1 VYHTDNSGGPLIQLA
16 EDFPQSEIAA
26 EAGTAML
33 GGRVVPL
40 AAPSAVALVLPF
52 GLEIDPGRT
61 IDHANATLVGLAGLP
76 ARRVIVLRG
85 EAGRAG
91 LVSVNGWPAAFVFGD
106 APVTLAV
113 GGATVLALSEALAD
127 RAWFADGR
135 LIVGAAYVGE
145 ARAGGHECFAD
156 GHTTAIT
163 TVSRKG
169 VFATHA
175 VDAAANAVVDVS
187 ATVALAGWTAHP
199 MAEPGATDGWTPLP
213 APRSVEHLGADQ
225 GYTWY
230 RARFAS
236 PTARETRIFPI
247 AVKDRLKVFVNGER
261 QGVWGAATWPSAI
274 R

>member
-1 VYHTDNSGGPLIQLA
+1 VHEGGALTASYWPSKAANLLAANLSAWLCAAVDAPVPFAVGGPVVARAARSARGTLVFVTPASPVRDDAVYHTDNSGGPLIQLA

-26 EAGTAML
+26 EAGTAVL
-33 GGRVVPL
+33 GGRAVPL

-85 EAGRAG
+85 EAGREG
-91 LVSVNGWPAAFVFGD
+91 LVSVNGWAAAFVFGD

-145 ARAGGHECFAD
+145 ARPGGHECFLD
-156 GHTTAIT
+156 GRTTAIT
-163 TVSRKG
+163 TVSREG

-175 VDAAANAVVDVS
+175 VPPR
-187 ATVALAGWTAHP
+187 P
-199 MAEPGATDGWTPLP
+199 M
-213 APRSVEHLGADQ
+213 
-225 GYTWY
+225 
-230 RARFAS
+230 
-236 PTARETRIFPI
+236 
-247 AVKDRLKVFVNGER
+247 
-261 QGVWGAATWPSAI
+261 
-274 R
+274 